1 MAISRR
7 SFFKLAGSA
16 AAVGAVSST
25 MSGCATSSSRGAGGH
40 VVVVGG
46 GFGGAACAKY
56 IRYFDPS
63 VKVTL
68 VDAALS
74 NYYTCP
80 FSNLVLSGDMKM
92 DDLKVS
98 FETLKNKHGVTLVED
113 HVEGV
118 DADARIVKLKSGKTL
133 SYDRLVLSPGIQLNY
148 EKVAGYSKEVSEKLT
163 HAWKAG
169 AQTATLR
176 KQLEAMPDGGTFL
189 MVAPPNPYRCP
200 PGPYERVCMVAD
212 YFKRHKPK
220 SKIVILDPKDKFSKQ
235 GLFVEAWETL
245 YPGMID
251 WVNPERGGVVASV
264 DAANMSVKTKDGD
277 TIKADVINIIPPM
290 QAGKIVTASGLADDK
305 GWAPV
310 NQRSFESTKAKDIY
324 VIGDSCIAGPV
335 PKSGYGA
342 NSEAKIA
349 ASAIVQSLNDA
360 ELIVPKWVNTCY
372 SYVSAHDAISVAGVY
387 ELDAEGKIIEV
398 KGSGG
403 VSAKGGKNWKAE
415 AVYAKGW
422 YEGIRDDTW
431 G

>member
-1 MAISRR
+1 MNISRR
-7 SFFKLAGSA
+7 SFLKIAGGSA
-16 AAVGAVSST
+16 ALGAL
-25 MSGCATSSSRGAGGH
+25 SGCATTASRGAGGH

-56 IRYFDPS
+56 IRTFDPS
-63 VKVTL
+63 IKVTL
-68 VDAALS
+68 VDATLS

-80 FSNLVLSGDMKM
+80 FSNLVLSGDLKM
-92 DDLKVS
+92 DDIKVS
-98 FETLKNKHGVTLVED
+98 FDALKNKHGVTLIED

-118 DADARIVKLKSGKTL
+118 DADKRTVKLKSGKTL

-148 EKVAGYSKEVSEKLT
+148 DKIAGYSKDMAEKLP

-169 AQTATLR
+169 AQTVLLR
-176 KQLEAMPDGGTFL
+176 KQLEAMPDGGTFV
-189 MVAPPNPYRCP
+189 MIAPPNPYRCP
-200 PGPYERVCMVAD
+200 PGPYERAAMVAD

-220 SKIVILDPKDKFSKQ
+220 SKIIILDPKDKFSKQ

-251 WVNPERGGVVASV
+251 WVSPERGGVVASV
-264 DAANMSVKTKDGD
+264 DAATMTVKTKDGD
-277 TIKADVINIIPPM
+277 TIKGNVINVIPPM

-310 NQRSFESTKAKDIY
+310 NQASFESSKAKNIY

-349 ASAIVQSLNDA
+349 ASAIVQSLNDSA
-360 ELIVPKWVNTCY
+360 LEVPKWVNTCY
-372 SYVSAHDAISVAGVY
+372 SYVSAQDAISVAGVY
-387 ELDAEGKIIEV
+387 ELDAENKIVEV

-403 VSAKGGKNWKAE
+403 VSAKAGKNWKAE
-415 AVYAKGW
+415 AAYGKGW
-422 YEGIRDDTW
+422 YEAIRVDTW

>member
-1 MAISRR
+1 
-7 SFFKLAGSA
+7 
-16 AAVGAVSST
+16 
-25 MSGCATSSSRGAGGH
+25 
-40 VVVVGG
+40 
-46 GFGGAACAKY
+46 
-56 IRYFDPS
+56 
-63 VKVTL
+63 
-68 VDAALS
+68 
-74 NYYTCP
+74 
-80 FSNLVLSGDMKM
+80 
-92 DDLKVS
+92 
-98 FETLKNKHGVTLVED
+98 
-113 HVEGV
+113 
-118 DADARIVKLKSGKTL
+118 VKLKSGKTL

-148 EKVAGYSKEVSEKLT
+148 EKVAGYSKAVSEKLP

-169 AQTATLR
+169 AQTVTLR

-189 MVAPPNPYRCP
+189 MIAPPNPYRCP
-200 PGPYERVCMVAD
+200 PGPYERACLVAD
-212 YFKRHKPK
+212 YFKKHKPK

-235 GLFVEAWETL
+235 GLFVEAWDTL

-251 WVNPERGGVVASV
+251 WVSPERGGVVASV
-264 DAANMSVKTKDGD
+264 DAASMTVKTKDGD
-277 TIKADVINIIPPM
+277 TIKANVINVIPPM
-290 QAGKIVTASGLADDK
+290 QAGKIITASGLADDK

-310 NQRSFESTKAKDIY
+310 NQRSFESSKAKNIY

-349 ASAIVQSLNDA
+349 ASAIVQSLNEA

-372 SYVSAHDAISVAGVY
+372 SYVSAQDAISVAGVY
-387 ELDAEGKIIEV
+387 ELDSGGKIIEI

-415 AVYAKGW
+415 AIYAKGW